1 MSRVTYRPFQSSLVP
16 LFQNESKRETN
27 LDFDLHEAESVG
39 GTQFDMVHM
48 NVVPRSTGN
57 TNSGTE
63 N

>member
-1 MSRVTYRPFQSSLVP
+1 MILDKNLPTVLANSS
-16 LFQNESKRETN
+16 NHT
-27 LDFDLHEAESVG
+27 
-39 GTQFDMVHM
+39 

>member
-1 MSRVTYRPFQSSLVP
+1 MDSVDWFSRNVNGCYKS
-16 LFQNESKRETN
+16 N
-27 LDFDLHEAESVG
+27 LKIR
-39 GTQFDMVHM
+39 VHM